1 MITIDDFKNMELC
14 VAKVLSAEPHP
25 NADKLLL
32 LKVAIDEKERQI
44 VAGIRAWYAPETLV
58 GKKIIIIRNLEPA
71 TIRGQESQGML
82 LAASHE
88 GDLSVLTL
96 DRDLPAG
103 AKIS

>member
-25 NADKLLL
+25 NADRLLL
-32 LKVAIDEKERQI
+32 LKVDIGEEERQI
-44 VAGIRAWYAPETLV
+44 VAGVRAWYEPEALV
-58 GKKIIIIRNLEPA
+58 GKKIIIIKNLEPA

-82 LAASHE
+82 LAASSD